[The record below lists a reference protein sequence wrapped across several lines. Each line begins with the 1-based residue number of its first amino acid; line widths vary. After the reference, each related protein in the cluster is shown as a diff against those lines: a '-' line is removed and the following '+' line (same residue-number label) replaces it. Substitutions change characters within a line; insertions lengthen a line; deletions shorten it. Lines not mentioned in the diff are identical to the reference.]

1 MEEES
6 YLEFYLGD
14 KLILSGNASDIAK
27 SQPDWDSDLK
37 RGDKLTV
44 NDEIRTILA
53 MKLIFP
59 EPPNEIVTIKIS
71 LE

>member
-1 MEEES
+1 VEDES

-14 KLILSGNASDIAK
+14 KLILSGNSSEIAK

-37 RGDKLTV
+37 RGDKLKV
-44 NDEIRTILA
+44 NDEIRTILS
-53 MKLIFP
+53 MKIIFP
-59 EPPNEIVTIKIS
+59 EPPNEIVTIKIN